1 MNREEAG
8 VIAMDATYTA
18 SIDVPMTI
26 YHAAELKEFMLD
38 ALERS
43 GCVRFDLS
51 AVPEIDC
58 AGVQLLI
65 AAQRRAAER
74 QQVCEFVAASDVV
87 LTTLA
92 LLGMPQTL
100 TQAQSPAETLSA
112 LQEQAL

>member
-1 MNREEAG
+1 MNTA
-8 VIAMDATYTA
+8 YTA
-18 SIDVPMTI
+18 PIEVPMTI
-26 YHAAELKEFMLD
+26 YHAAELKAFMLD

-65 AAQRRAAER
+65 AARRRAAEH
-74 QQVCEFVAASDVV
+74 QQACEFVAASDVV

-92 LLGMPQTL
+92 LLGLSQTL
-100 TQAQSPAETLSA
+100 TPAQSPAETRPA
-112 LQEQAL
+112 LQEEA